1 MKAQI
6 HVPAADSLR
15 RSVRTQIRYLSKI
28 PYLSQISHQPCNTQL
43 LSPLSLP
50 RLPDTERSTP
60 EAAASRAPAVPAAV
74 SSARPRAPSTSS
86 APTTCSRTHAPAAP
100 QQQCAAPSS
109 DDSCAGTRTRRRT
122 RELDAAA
129 GPRPA
134 AREPAAR
141 QRRLCCSVAFARSVP
156 APRCVAGAQRSLHAC
171 ERTTYPR
178 DVRDERRAAGASAR
192 GVGGG
197 VGLVWTEEPTRR
209 THRVRH
215 EFAQSTETS
224 DCDFQL
230 ARAGAS
236 ARR

>member
-1 MKAQI
+1 MSPEP
-6 HVPAADSLR
+6 PAG
-15 RSVRTQIRYLSKI
+15 
-28 PYLSQISHQPCNTQL
+28 
-43 LSPLSLP
+43 
-50 RLPDTERSTP
+50 
-60 EAAASRAPAVPAAV
+60 RAPAVSAAV
-74 SSARPRAPSTSS
+74 PSAWPRAPSTSS

-100 QQQCAAPSS
+100 QQQRAAPSS

-178 DVRDERRAAGASAR
+178 DVRDERRAARARAR
-192 GVGGG
+192 GVRGGLG
-197 VGLVWTEEPTRR
+197 FVWTGEPTRR

-224 DCDFQL
+224 DL
-230 ARAGAS
+230 
-236 ARR
+236 